1 MAEQQP
7 ERSVDL
13 DQSQF
18 CCSVCLDLLK
28 EPVTVPCGHS
38 YCKSCI
44 EGCWDEVKKNGKY
57 SCPQCRETFS
67 RRPVLRRNNMLAE
80 VVEMIKR
87 TGTQLA
93 SPAAACA
100 GPADVACDFCR
111 GTSKNKATMS
121 CLTCLASYCPVHL
134 EPHHSVPVLKK
145 HQLVSATIPLQE
157 KMCTKHNK
165 LMEVYCGTDKK
176 CICYL
181 CVLDEHKGHGTVSAA
196 AERAEE
202 QKQLIVSQKKV
213 QERFQKREKELNEL
227 LKAVKDLKNCTQPAV
242 KSCNKIF
249 DELISSLKKKRTL
262 VKQLIE
268 AQEQTAVAQAD
279 ELQLQ
284 LEKEIINLKKNDTE
298 LEQLSQTDDHIH
310 FIQTFKS
317 LFTSCETPDRPPG
330 PVVYPQRPTFKP
342 VTDCVSAL
350 RDDIES
356 LLKDK
361 WPMISATV
369 STIDV
374 VPPVPKTRMAFLRY
388 CRPLTLDGNSVSQY
402 FSISEE
408 CRRVTSNYR
417 YNSYGFSYMPIIMQV
432 LCKEGLSGRCYWEF
446 ITMAEQQPERGVDL
460 DQSQFCCSV
469 CLDLLKEPVAV
480 PCGHS
485 YCKSCIEGCW
495 DEEEKKGKYSCPQC
509 RETFSPRPVLRRNN
523 MLAEVVEMIKRT
535 GTQLASPAAACAGPA
550 DVACDFCCGTSK
562 NKATMSC
569 LTCLASYCPV
579 HLEPHHSVP
588 VLKKHQLVSA
598 TIPLQEKMCTKHNKL
613 MEVYCRTDK
622 KCICYLCVLD
632 EHKSHGTVSAAAER
646 AEEQEQLIVSQ
657 KKVQERFQ
665 KREKELNELLKAV
678 KDLKNCT
685 QPAVKSCDKIFDE
698 LISSLKKK
706 RTLVKQL
713 IEAQEQTAVAQ
724 ADELQLQLEEEIT
737 SLKKNDTELEQ
748 LSQTDDHIHFIQ
760 TFKSLSTSCETPDR
774 PPGPVVY
781 PQHPTFKPVTDC
793 VSALRGDIESLL
805 KDKWPMI
812 SATVSTID
820 VVPPVPKT
828 REEFLRYCRPLTLDG
843 NSVSQHFSI
852 SEECR
857 RLTSNYYYEDYYYE
871 RKKNLNSYS
880 YSNTPS
886 PIMMQVLCKEG
897 LSGRCYWEVSWDGNP
912 WSVAVSY
919 KDSSS
924 TNASEFGNDNKSW
937 SLNCSTNGYT
947 FQHNSLNKTVR
958 GPRSSKIGVYLDYKA
973 GMLSFYSI
981 SGTMTLLHKEHTTF
995 TQPLYPGLE
1004 LKHDGSLTSRG
1015 YYAELIKLW

>member
-7 ERSVDL
+7 ERGVDL

-44 EGCWDEVKKNGKY
+44 ECCWDEVKKKGKY

-67 RRPVLRRNNMLAE
+67 PRPVLRRNNMLAE

-134 EPHHSVPVLKK
+134 KPHHSVPVLKK

-165 LMEVYCGTDKK
+165 LMEVYCRTDKK

-227 LKAVKDLKNCTQPAV
+227 LQ
-242 KSCNKIF
+242 
-249 DELISSLKKKRTL
+249 
-262 VKQLIE
+262 
-268 AQEQTAVAQAD
+268 
-279 ELQLQ
+279 
-284 LEKEIINLKKNDTE
+284 
-298 LEQLSQTDDHIH
+298 
-310 FIQTFKS
+310 
-317 LFTSCETPDRPPG
+317 
-330 PVVYPQRPTFKP
+330 
-342 VTDCVSAL
+342 
-350 RDDIES
+350 
-356 LLKDK
+356 
-361 WPMISATV
+361 
-369 STIDV
+369 
-374 VPPVPKTRMAFLRY
+374 
-388 CRPLTLDGNSVSQY
+388 
-402 FSISEE
+402 
-408 CRRVTSNYR
+408 
-417 YNSYGFSYMPIIMQV
+417 
-432 LCKEGLSGRCYWEF
+432 
-446 ITMAEQQPERGVDL
+446 
-460 DQSQFCCSV
+460 
-469 CLDLLKEPVAV
+469 
-480 PCGHS
+480 
-485 YCKSCIEGCW
+485 
-495 DEEEKKGKYSCPQC
+495 
-509 RETFSPRPVLRRNN
+509 
-523 MLAEVVEMIKRT
+523 
-535 GTQLASPAAACAGPA
+535 
-550 DVACDFCCGTSK
+550 
-562 NKATMSC
+562 
-569 LTCLASYCPV
+569 
-579 HLEPHHSVP
+579 
-588 VLKKHQLVSA
+588 
-598 TIPLQEKMCTKHNKL
+598 
-613 MEVYCRTDK
+613 
-622 KCICYLCVLD
+622 
-632 EHKSHGTVSAAAER
+632 
-646 AEEQEQLIVSQ
+646 
-657 KKVQERFQ
+657 
-665 KREKELNELLKAV
+665 AV

-698 LISSLKKK
+698 LISSLKKR

-713 IEAQEQTAVAQ
+713 IKAQEQTAVAQ

-737 SLKKNDTELEQ
+737 NLKKNDTELEQ

-781 PQHPTFKPVTDC
+781 PQRPTFKPVTDC
-793 VSALRGDIESLL
+793 MSALRGDIESLL

-812 SATVSTID
+812 SATVSTI

-828 REEFLRYCRPLTLDG
+828 REEFLRYCRPLTLDQ
-843 NSVSQHFSI
+843 NSVSQYFSI
-852 SEECR
+852 SEQCR
-857 RLTSNYYYEDYYYE
+857 LVTSNYCYS
-871 RKKNLNSYS
+871 SYS
-880 YSNTPS
+880 YSCTS
-886 PIMMQVLCKEG
+886 SQIIMQVLCKEG
-897 LSGRCYWEVSWDGNP
+897 LSGRCYWEVSLNGNP

-937 SLNCSTNGYT
+937 SLNCSTYT
-947 FQHNSLNKTVR
+947 FRHNSLNKTVP
-958 GPRSSKIGVYLDYKA
+958 GPKSSKIGVYLDYKA
-973 GMLSFYSI
+973 GTLSFYSI

-995 TQPLYPGLE
+995 TQPLYPGLG
-1004 LKHDGSLTSRG
+1004 LKHDRSQTSSG